1 MRITG
6 IMINGIEVIP
16 EHGHYLLQKDNTK
29 MRCDF
34 GELNECIPEF
44 EEYLEEAKQKLQTA

>member
-1 MRITG
+1 MITE
-6 IMINGIEVIP
+6 IIINGISVKQ
-16 EHGHYLLQKDNTK
+16 EHGHLLLQKNGIK

-44 EEYLEEAKQKLQTA
+44 EEYVRERKYKRQSV

>member
-1 MRITG
+1 
-6 IMINGIEVIP
+6 
-16 EHGHYLLQKDNTK
+16 

-44 EEYLEEAKQKLQTA
+44 EEYLKEAQKKLQTA

>member
-1 MRITG
+1 MQITG
-6 IMINGIEVIP
+6 IKINGISVTREY
-16 EHGHYLLQKDNTK
+16 GHYLLQKNGIK

-44 EEYLEEAKQKLQTA
+44 EE

>member
-1 MRITG
+1 MITE
-6 IMINGIEVIP
+6 IIINGISVTQ
-16 EHGHYLLQKDNTK
+16 EHGHLLLQKDGTQ

-44 EEYLEEAKQKLQTA
+44 EEYLKDKKCIRQLL